1 MSYRKGYK
9 FEWEVRRFLERKG
22 YYVIRSAGSKKP
34 DIIAGKGR
42 EVLVIECKYTSKNKL
57 YVPKSEVKN
66 LLFVSEMFNAKPFF
80 LVKRKNKGFFFVAPD
95 EMEELEESFVIDLEK
110 LEELRLS

>member
-9 FEWEVRRFLERKG
+9 FEWEVRKFLEERG

-34 DIIAGKGR
+34 DIIAGKGY

-57 YVPKSEVKN
+57 YISKDEVKN
-66 LLFVSEMFNAKPFF
+66 LLFVADMFNAKPFF
-80 LVKRKNKGFFFVAPD
+80 LVKKKNKGFFFVTLD
-95 EMEELEESFVIDLEK
+95 DMEELGESFVIDFEK
-110 LEELRLS
+110 LENKFS